1 MEDGNG
7 SQVRRT
13 CGESFATSTGRTD
26 VQHSDKDKDIGS
38 EDDQKCTHL
47 IEGGKGKEQQVG
59 DVCIGA

>member
-7 SQVRRT
+7 SQVRRAG
-13 CGESFATSTGRTD
+13 GESLATSTGRAD
-26 VQHSDKDKDIGS
+26 VQHSDKNKDIGS

-47 IEGGKGKEQQVG
+47 VEGGKAKEQQEG

>member
-13 CGESFATSTGRTD
+13 GGESFETSTGRTD
-26 VQHSDKDKDIGS
+26 VQHNDKNKDIGS

-47 IEGGKGKEQQVG
+47 VEGGEAKEQQVG
-59 DVCIGA
+59 GVYMGA